1 MEWAATADLI
11 WQLTREAGAEMINVL
26 YVTLKPAEISLP
38 IPFLG
43 SLMEAVMLIASLLYW
58 NTEVN

>member
-11 WQLTREAGAEMINVL
+11 WQLTREADVEMINVL
-26 YVTLKPAEISLP
+26 YVTLTPAEISLL

-43 SLMEAVMLIASLLYW
+43 SLMEAVSLIASLLYW
-58 NTEVN
+58 NTEGH